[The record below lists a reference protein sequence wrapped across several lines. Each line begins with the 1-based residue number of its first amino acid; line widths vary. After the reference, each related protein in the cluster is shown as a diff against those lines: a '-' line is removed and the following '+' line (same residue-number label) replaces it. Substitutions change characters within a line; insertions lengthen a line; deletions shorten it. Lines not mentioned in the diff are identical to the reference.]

1 MEKNVKSFENIS
13 KSKKKIQKIY
23 SEISQGLQE
32 KSMNMEMVRLKL
44 SEAGLLINEIE
55 KVVDPKRTVASYY
68 E

>member
-1 MEKNVKSFENIS
+1 MEKNTKTSENIS
-13 KSKKKIQKIY
+13 KSKKKIRKIY

-32 KSMNMEMVRLKL
+32 KSMNIEMVRVKL

-55 KVVDPKRTVASYY
+55 KVVDPKPNLASYY